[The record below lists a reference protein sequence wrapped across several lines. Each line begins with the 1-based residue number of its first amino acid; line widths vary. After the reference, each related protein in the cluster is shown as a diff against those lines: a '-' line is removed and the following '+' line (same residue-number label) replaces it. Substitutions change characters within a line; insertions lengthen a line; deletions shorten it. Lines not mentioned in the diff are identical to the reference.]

1 MEIVKIIGVGLVALI
16 LIIILK
22 QYKPEFT
29 IYASIIAG
37 AIILLMVMD
46 KQGIEIPDFSECTLY
61 IATMGES
68 AKEKAFELA
77 MTLRQSSMTVE
88 TDVVGRGF
96 RAQMKYADK
105 IGAKYSMVLGDNEL
119 EQKKAVVK
127 NMNTGKQT
135 TVRLGEDF
143 LEDFVEMMCTDEDE
157 PMVAY
162 MVKANGEEKH
172 FGPKNNE

>member
-1 MEIVKIIGVGLVALI
+1 MGL
-16 LIIILK
+16 
-22 QYKPEFT
+22 ER
-29 IYASIIAG
+29 
-37 AIILLMVMD
+37 LLMVMD
-46 KQGIEIPDFSECTLY
+46 KQGITIPDFSECTLY

-77 MTLRQSSMTVE
+77 MALRESSFTVE
-88 TDVVGRGF
+88 TDVVGRGL

-143 LEDFVEMMCTDEDE
+143 LEDFVEMM
-157 PMVAY
+157 PIW
-162 MVKANGEEKH
+162 
-172 FGPKNNE
+172 